1 MKIVTPNEMKAIDRK
16 SIQDIGIPGAVLME
30 NAALK
35 VFNAAVDMLGNAR
48 DKRVLVFAGKGHN
61 GGDGFAAA
69 RHLKNAGA
77 DVEIFLI
84 GDKNSL
90 FGDAKLNF
98 SIIINMDIP
107 VYEVLSVEELEHLNT
122 SLYGD
127 LIIDALL
134 GTGISGAV
142 KPPISDTIK
151 LINTLG
157 IPILSVDIP
166 SGINGE
172 DGTICETAVKA
183 DKTVTFALPKRGHF
197 LYPGAEYT
205 GELFIEDIGIPEK
218 VIESEDI
225 KGKLVTY
232 EYIQSLFKKRKKDTH
247 KGTYGKVFI
256 LAGSTGFTGAAYMV
270 CQSALRSGSGLIVLG
285 IPESLNQTMEVKLTE
300 PMTLPLPEGPKGILN
315 REALPIIMEQLKDAE
330 AIAIGPGLSTHKEI
344 GEIVRAIIKDA
355 EIPAVLDADALTV
368 LAEDPDILKHK
379 KSPIIITPHPGE
391 MARLLN
397 TDTSSI
403 QKNRITAAVEAAS
416 RWKVTAVLKGANTV
430 TADPDG
436 HFYINTTGN
445 PGMAAGGS
453 GDVLTGIIVS
463 LLGQGMAS
471 LDAALAGVFVH
482 GLAGDLAAKTKGEWG
497 LTPSDIMEETLT
509 KVIKDFEEKG

>member
-1 MKIVTPNEMKAIDRK
+1 MKIVIPNEMKAIDRK

-48 DKRVLVFAGKGHN
+48 DKRVLVFAGKGNN

-344 GEIVRAIIKDA
+344 GEIVRTIIKDS

-445 PGMAAGGS
+445 PGMATGGS

-463 LLGQGMAS
+463 LLGQGMAF